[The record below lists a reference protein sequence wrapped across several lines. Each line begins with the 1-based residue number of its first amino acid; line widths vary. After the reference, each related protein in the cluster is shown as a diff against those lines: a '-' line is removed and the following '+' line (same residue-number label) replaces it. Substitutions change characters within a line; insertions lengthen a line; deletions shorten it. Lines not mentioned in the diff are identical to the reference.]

1 MTTRKFLTLLLFALI
16 FSTAYSQEKK
26 VAVITFYADKKIG
39 MDQFGLGQAS
49 DLLKLENDPNFNLA
63 PLLANFHTQFFDDY
77 AKNFP
82 FQLVPE
88 ADVINFA
95 AYKAYVPDGR
105 PATETDRLYTAI
117 DGYKVINYGWGLDNA
132 KNLSRM
138 FSQYDGVMFVYI
150 NFDFVK
156 GFAIGGVGTVKVN
169 AYANMVLYDKEGKK
183 VFNIRENETSKK
195 TGVMAGGVPV
205 MNPDKVLPM
214 CESALTELMGD
225 LQKKLPK
232 IIKKANAKL

>member
-1 MTTRKFLTLLLFALI
+1 MSTRKLFIFLLFVSI
-16 FSTAYSQEKK
+16 FSTAYSQDKK
-26 VAVITFYADKKIG
+26 VAVVTFYADKKIG
-39 MDQFGLGQAS
+39 MDEFGLGQAS

-77 AKNFP
+77 AKSFP

-88 ADVINFA
+88 ADVTNFA

-105 PATETDRLYTAI
+105 PASETDRLYTAI

-132 KNLSRM
+132 KNLSKM
-138 FSQYDGVMFVYI
+138 FQQYDGVMFVFI
-150 NFDFVK
+150 SFDFAK
-156 GFAIGGVGTVKVN
+156 GFAIGGVGTVKVK
-169 AYANMVLYDKEGKK
+169 AYANIVLYNKEGNK
-183 VFNIRENETSKK
+183 VFNIREGSTSKK
-195 TGVMAGGVPV
+195 TGVMAAGVPV
-205 MNPDKVLPM
+205 MQPEKVLPM

-232 IIKKANAKL
+232 IIKKADAKL